1 MIAHVLAAHRKD
13 LGGFQVAR
21 ALPMAAVRHVG
32 PFVFLDQMGPAAFG
46 SGQGIDVRPHPHIGL
61 ATLTYLFEGAIHHRD
76 STGVH
81 QPILPGAVNWM
92 TAGRGIVHSERTDP
106 ALRAS
111 GWRMHGMQAWIA
123 LPEEAEATEPG
134 FAHHPAETIPA
145 FEDGPARFRL
155 IAGEAFGLKSPAQ
168 GASPLFYI
176 HAALGPGGRA
186 ASPAGYRERAA
197 YVAEGTAEVDGRVI
211 GAGQLV
217 VFAPGAAPIL
227 TSTAGA
233 TVMLLGGDSVGERH
247 LWWNFVSSSKAR
259 IEQAKADWVA
269 GRMALPTG
277 DDQEFIPLP
286 PA

>member
-1 MIAHVLAAHRKD
+1 MIAFVLDAHRKD
-13 LGGFQVAR
+13 LGGFEVAR
-21 ALPMAAVRHVG
+21 ALPMAQARHVG

-46 SGQGIDVRPHPHIGL
+46 PGQGIDVRPHPHIGL

-123 LPEEAEATEPG
+123 LPEEAEEVEPS

-145 FEDGPARFRL
+145 FEDGAARLRL
-155 IAGEAFGLKSPAQ
+155 IAGEAYGLRSPAQ
-168 GASPLFYI
+168 GASPLFYV
-176 HAALGPGGRA
+176 HATLGPGGRA
-186 ASPAGYRERAA
+186 AVPGGYRERAA
-197 YVAEGTAEVDGRVI
+197 YVAEGAVEVAGRAI
-211 GAGQLV
+211 CAGQLV
-217 VFAPGAAPIL
+217 VFAPGESPVL
-227 TSTAGA
+227 TSEAGA
-233 TVMLLGGDSVGERH
+233 TVMLLGGESVGERH

-259 IEQAKADWVA
+259 IEQAKADWAA
-269 GRMALPTG
+269 GRMALPEG

-286 PA
+286 